1 MRCLMCGKQMTKE
14 TFADLFREDDVLCA
28 DCRDGWKRIS
38 RRFRFQG
45 RKAFALYEYNAA
57 FSSCLLQF
65 KECGD
70 EALKTAFLYPDRRLL
85 KRMYHGRTL
94 LLLPSS
100 EEKERERAFS
110 HLKELFEGV
119 GLPMLE
125 PFLKTG
131 EQSQK
136 SLSRRERREMSS
148 GIILKPGIVLPR
160 RCVLADDV
168 ITTGSTMKGA
178 LSVLP
183 EGLDVRIFAC
193 ALTPSHTSEDSLN
206 A

>member
-1 MRCLMCGKQMTKE
+1 MRCLMCGKPMSKE
-14 TFADLFREDDVLCA
+14 TFADLFREEDVLCA
-28 DCRDGWKRIS
+28 DCRDGWKRI
-38 RRFRFQG
+38 RRNFRFQG
-45 RKAFALYEYNAA
+45 KKAFVLYEYNAA

-70 EALKTAFLYPDRRLL
+70 EALKTAFLYPDRGMLR
-85 KRMYHGRTL
+85 RMYHGRTL
-94 LLLPSS
+94 LLMPSS
-100 EEKERERAFS
+100 EEKERERGFS

-119 GLPMLE
+119 GLPMME

-136 SLSRRERREMSS
+136 SLGRKERRNMSR
-148 GIILKPGIVLPR
+148 GILLKPGIVLPH

-168 ITTGSTMKGA
+168 ITTGSTMRGA

-183 EGLDVRIFAC
+183 EGLDLRIFAC
-193 ALTPSHTSEDSLN
+193 ALTPSRTSEDFLN

>member
-1 MRCLMCGKQMTKE
+1 MRCLMCGKPMTKE
-14 TFADLFREDDVLCA
+14 TFADLFREEDVLCA

-38 RRFRFQG
+38 RRFRFRG

-70 EALKTAFLYPDRRLL
+70 EALKTVFLYPDRRLL
-85 KRMYHGRTL
+85 KRMYRGRTL

-100 EEKERERAFS
+100 EEKEKERGFS
-110 HLKELFEGV
+110 HLRELFEGI
-119 GLPMLE
+119 GLPMTE

-131 EQSQK
+131 EKSQK
-136 SLSRRERREMSS
+136 SLGRKERHEMAR
-148 GIILKPGIVLPR
+148 GIILKPGVALPR

-183 EGLDVRIFAC
+183 EGLDIRIFAC

>member
-1 MRCLMCGKQMTKE
+1 MRCLMCGKLMTKE
-14 TFADLFREDDVLCA
+14 TFADLFRKEDVLCT
-28 DCRDGWKRIS
+28 DCRDGWKRIG

-45 RKAFALYEYNAA
+45 RNAFALYEYNAA

-70 EALKTAFLYPDRRLL
+70 EALKTVFLYPDRRLL
-85 KRMYHGRTL
+85 RRMYHGRTL

-100 EEKERERAFS
+100 EEKQKERGFS
-110 HLKELFEGV
+110 HLRELFEGI
-119 GLPMLE
+119 GLPMIE
-125 PFLKTG
+125 PFVKTG

-136 SLSRRERREMSS
+136 SLGRKERREMSR
-148 GIILKPGIVLPR
+148 GIILKPGIALPR

-183 EGLDVRIFAC
+183 EGLDIRIFAC